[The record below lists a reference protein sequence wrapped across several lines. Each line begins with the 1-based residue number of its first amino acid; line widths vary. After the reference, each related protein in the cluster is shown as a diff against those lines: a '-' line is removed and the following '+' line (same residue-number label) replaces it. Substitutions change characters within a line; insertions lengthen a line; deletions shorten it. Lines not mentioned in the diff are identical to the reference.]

1 MLLENSIS
9 SWIQIAPYS
18 IDGSILHSPLTPSPT
33 LSPSNKYCD
42 IFPLR
47 FFQTTS
53 PLEPALYSYIPE
65 DVLSNFSFLHAS
77 SETKHYYNISYTLT
91 GYLRRLANGTIETI
105 FTPPPSFHSF
115 SNREC
120 ESNERGDTEEGEWV
134 KQSQRIEHIWFYR
147 WDDFNVPDR
156 RYDETIDHI
165 TSRAAEWI
173 HLNQSIV
180 VSCFSGRGRS
190 GTLSTII
197 GSKVHNLKTVTEVV
211 DLIVRMRR
219 SRDGLVETPEQLNY
233 ILQLLHKYQNLSLV
247 DGDFDKV

>member
-1 MLLENSIS
+1 MILENSIS

-18 IDGSILHSPLTPSPT
+18 IDGSIPLSPSNPSPT

-47 FFQTTS
+47 FFQVVS
-53 PLEPALYSYIPE
+53 SLEPSLYSYIPE
-65 DVLSNFSFLHAS
+65 GVLSNFSFLHAS
-77 SETKHYYNISYTLT
+77 NQTQHYYNISYTLT
-91 GYLRRLANGTIETI
+91 GYLRCLANGTIETI
-105 FTPPPSFHSF
+105 FLPPSETSF
-115 SNREC
+115 SDREC
-120 ESNERGDTEEGEWV
+120 GIENDREEKQEIGDGEWV
-134 KQSQRIEHIWFYR
+134 KRRQRIEHIWFYR
-147 WDDFNVPDR
+147 WDDFNIPDK
-156 RYDETIDHI
+156 RYDATINHLA
-165 TSRAAEWI
+165 SRAAEWI
-173 HLNQSIV
+173 HLNQSVV

-197 GSKVHNLKTVTEVV
+197 GSKVQNTRTITEVV

-247 DGDFDKV
+247 DE